1 MDNSEQ
7 LHTGISGVQ
16 GQLNNTGQSINK
28 MNGLFPDIYK
38 RHDNLDQVMVNN
50 DIILTPGKTMNCAD
64 DILSGVLEETLLSKY
79 FFSDDNIN
87 NIQKLIRYEFHK
99 EKNDLIDNQSNI
111 ILLTIMRGI
120 FLKYS
125 NSADKTL
132 ELIKIQIQ
140 RLNSLVV
147 QYSLGK
153 IYSNYDMH
161 KKYLSDISE
170 MPNLMDLPQYHNK
183 ASYTFDLTDR
193 NNMSSE
199 NITLFNQ

>member
-1 MDNSEQ
+1 
-7 LHTGISGVQ
+7 
-16 GQLNNTGQSINK
+16 
-28 MNGLFPDIYK
+28 
-38 RHDNLDQVMVNN
+38 
-50 DIILTPGKTMNCAD
+50 
-64 DILSGVLEETLLSKY
+64 LSKY

-125 NSADKTL
+125 NSVDKTL

-140 RLNSLVV
+140 RLNGLVV

-153 IYSNYDMH
+153 IFNNYDMH

-170 MPNLMDLPQYHNK
+170 MPNLMDLPQHHNK

-193 NNMSSE
+193 NNMSRE

>member
-1 MDNSEQ
+1 MSEIQ
-7 LHTGISGVQ
+7 LISGAEIK
-16 GQLNNTGQSINK
+16 LTNNSDTEIK
-28 MNGLFPDIYK
+28 NGLISDIFTK
-38 RHDNLDQVMVNN
+38 EDNLDNIMIQN
-50 DIILTPGKTMNCAD
+50 DMTLTPGKSSNCSS
-64 DILSGVLEETLLSKY
+64 DILSGILEETLLSKY

-125 NSADKTL
+125 NSVDKTL

-140 RLNSLVV
+140 RLNGLVV

-153 IYSNYDMH
+153 IFNNYEMH
-161 KKYLSDISE
+161 KKYLSDISD
-170 MPNLMDLPQYHNK
+170 MPNLMDLPQHHNK

-193 NNMSSE
+193 NNMSRE
-199 NITLFNQ
+199 NITLYNQ

>member
-1 MDNSEQ
+1 MNNSEQ
-7 LHTGISGVQ
+7 MHTGISGIK
-16 GQLNNTGQSINK
+16 GQLNNTNK
-28 MNGLFPDIYK
+28 TIYKNNGLMPDIYE
-38 RHDNLDQVMVNN
+38 RHDNLDHIMVNN
-50 DIILTPGKTMNCAD
+50 DIVLTPGKTIHCAD
-64 DILSGVLEETLLSKY
+64 DILSGVLEETLMSKY

-125 NSADKTL
+125 NSVDKTL
-132 ELIKIQIQ
+132 EKIKTQIQ
-140 RLNSLVV
+140 KLNGLVV

-153 IYSNYDMH
+153 IYSNYDMY

-170 MPNLMDLPQYHNK
+170 MPNLMDLPQYHNRT
-183 ASYTFDLTDR
+183 SSTFDLTHR
-193 NNMSSE
+193 NNMSRE
-199 NITLFNQ
+199 NITLYNQ